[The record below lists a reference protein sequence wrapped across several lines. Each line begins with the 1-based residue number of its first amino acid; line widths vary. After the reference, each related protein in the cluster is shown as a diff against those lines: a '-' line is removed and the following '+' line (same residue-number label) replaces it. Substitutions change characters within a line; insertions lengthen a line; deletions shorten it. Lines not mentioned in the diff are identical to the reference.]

1 MGMTKGLMEKVAL
14 SAARDPLAGTGRSAG
29 RARRTV
35 VAAVRY
41 GNVMYSRG
49 SVIPLFV
56 SQLRAGRPLT
66 ITEPGM
72 TRFLLPLSGA
82 IDLILFAFTH
92 AQPGDIFIRKSPA
105 CTVADLAQGTA
116 DLLGAPL
123 QVHHIGMRHG
133 EKLYETLASREELRR
148 AQDMG
153 DYWRV
158 RMDGRGLEYA
168 KYFTEGDTGEAE
180 IDDYTSHNTDR
191 LDVDGVRRL
200 LLTLPEMRAE
210 LAASP
215 VAAAVP
221 ASAAR
226 TPAAD
231 ATSSRGGARRK
242 RAGAS
247 APAQARTAS
256 PRGVPRATDATG
268 TSVPARTSA
277 GTVPR
282 RARARR

>member
-1 MGMTKGLMEKVAL
+1 
-14 SAARDPLAGTGRSAG
+14 
-29 RARRTV
+29 V

-56 SQLRAGRPLT
+56 SQIRAGRPLT

-105 CTVADLAQGTA
+105 CTVADLAQATA
-116 DLLGAPL
+116 DLLEAPL
-123 QVHHIGMRHG
+123 KVHHIGMRHG

-168 KYFTEGDTGEAE
+168 KYFTEGDTGEVE
-180 IDDYTSHNTDR
+180 VDDYTSHNTER
-191 LDVDGVRRL
+191 LDVEGVRRL
-200 LLTLPEMRAE
+200 LLTLPEMQAE
-210 LAASP
+210 LATP
-215 VAAAVP
+215 QVAAAVP
-221 ASAAR
+221 ANPTR
-226 TPAAD
+226 TPAARPPS
-231 ATSSRGGARRK
+231 ARGARREPGGPAVPEQ
-242 RAGAS
+242 AGATS
-247 APAQARTAS
+247 RGKRYTSDAAVASGQARAAAGAT
-256 PRGVPRATDATG
+256 PRA
-268 TSVPARTSA
+268 S
-277 GTVPR
+277 
-282 RARARR
+282 RARR

>member
-1 MGMTKGLMEKVAL
+1 M
-14 SAARDPLAGTGRSAG
+14 
-29 RARRTV
+29 

-72 TRFLLPLSGA
+72 TRFLLPLAGA
-82 IDLILFAFTH
+82 IDLILFAFAH

-105 CTVADLAQGTA
+105 CTVADLARATA
-116 DLLGAPL
+116 DLLDAPL
-123 QVHHIGMRHG
+123 RVHHIGMRHG

-168 KYFTEGDTGEAE
+168 KYFTEGDTGEVE
-180 IDDYTSHNTDR
+180 VDDYTSHNTER
-191 LDVDGVRRL
+191 LDVEGVRRL

-210 LAASP
+210 LALGP
-215 VAAAVP
+215 
-221 ASAAR
+221 
-226 TPAAD
+226 
-231 ATSSRGGARRK
+231 
-242 RAGAS
+242 
-247 APAQARTAS
+247 
-256 PRGVPRATDATG
+256 ATDGGQA
-268 TSVPARTSA
+268 
-277 GTVPR
+277 PR
-282 RARARR
+282 RARPGAASAAPAGSTPAGRVPADSTRSRAAARAADTRSRARR